1 MSTTVLLLFLF
12 AISANCSIL
21 SFHRNLLGE
30 ESEDCFEKVFLAIIS
45 GKHECSKDYDFLARN
60 LIQRREALTS
70 GKECFLEIVK
80 EECPEEKFKL
90 IEENYSQL
98 VTLLTEKPKDNGACT
113 APYFQLEEI
122 ECNAH
127 KHALQLEMQEQTGE
141 KETHD
146 GAVKVL
152 KMCKNA
158 ETCVHDSCKFTNF
171 EREEIEN
178 SCDVLELTT
187 SDFTVCMNK
196 INKEKPDLSKYEC
209 LKDHD
214 FYSKDS
220 AAICD
225 RWENK
230 KDCLRTVT
238 IDICGKDVMKSDEKF
253 LNRFLK
259 DLKCK
264 H

>member
-1 MSTTVLLLFLF
+1 MSKIWNFQNIFLGQPNYRHVSKNITLFKTIIKGFCIIFVFKHF
-12 AISANCSIL
+12 APAM
-21 SFHRNLLGE
+21 
-30 ESEDCFEKVFLAIIS
+30 
-45 GKHECSKDYDFLARN
+45 
-60 LIQRREALTS
+60 
-70 GKECFLEIVK
+70 
-80 EECPEEKFKL
+80 KFSL
-90 IEENYSQL
+90 NYSLKNNYFYNQNWQCKFENSYFIL
-98 VTLLTEKPKDNGACT
+98 TRIYNFYFFSYFFILKNPLL
-113 APYFQLEEI
+113 Q
-122 ECNAH
+122 
-127 KHALQLEMQEQTGE
+127 
-141 KETHD
+141 
-146 GAVKVL
+146 
-152 KMCKNA
+152 
-158 ETCVHDSCKFTNF
+158 TCVHDSCKFTNF

>member
-1 MSTTVLLLFLF
+1 MKKQKKQQQLVLARDTHSKMCINKIAGVIFGTF
-12 AISANCSIL
+12 
-21 SFHRNLLGE
+21 E
-30 ESEDCFEKVFLAIIS
+30 FEKVCSFFWFSEICLLQYFFFSCLQSLQIVRFYRSIEIYLARNPRIALKKCFWQLSVENMSVQKTTIFLLWELFCFSSFKIF
-45 GKHECSKDYDFLARN
+45 CLTYFQRN

-158 ETCVHDSCKFTNF
+158 EV
-171 EREEIEN
+171 R
-178 SCDVLELTT
+178 
-187 SDFTVCMNK
+187 
-196 INKEKPDLSKYEC
+196 
-209 LKDHD
+209 
-214 FYSKDS
+214 
-220 AAICD
+220 
-225 RWENK
+225 
-230 KDCLRTVT
+230 
-238 IDICGKDVMKSDEKF
+238 
-253 LNRFLK
+253 
-259 DLKCK
+259 
-264 H
+264 

>member
-1 MSTTVLLLFLF
+1 MAKLYGIFLLFF
-12 AISANCSIL
+12 AVLPSKCSIL

-30 ESEDCFEKVFLAIIS
+30 GSEECFEKFFMAVINE
-45 GKHECSKDYDFLARN
+45 KHECSNGFDFLTKNAK
-60 LIQRREALTS
+60 EKHDAYTS
-70 GKECFLEIVK
+70 GKSCVMEIIK
-80 EECPEEKFKL
+80 EECSKDRSTFL
-90 IEENYSQL
+90 EENYSQL
-98 VTLLTEKPKDNGACT
+98 INLLTEKPKDNITCS
-113 APYFQLEEI
+113 APYFQLEAI

-152 KMCKNA
+152 AMCKDA
-158 ETCVHDSCKFTNF
+158 QACMRDSCKFTDI
-171 EREEIEN
+171 ERDEMEN

-209 LKDHD
+209 LNDHD

-220 AAICD
+220 TVICD
-225 RWENK
+225 RWKNK
-230 KDCLRTVT
+230 RDCMRTVT
-238 IDICGKDVMKSDEKF
+238 QEICGKDVMKSDEKF
-253 LNRFLK
+253 LNVF
-259 DLKCK
+259 
-264 H
+264 